1 MRLPRRRAARSGPGS
16 TSRTGNTG
24 GQARSARTGPAGK
37 PGKLGKPAR
46 QAAQLKAV
54 GGDAVRRR
62 PSFTGRAAVLA
73 VVLAALAIA
82 LAGPLRQLLSQRAQL
97 AGLRAG
103 VDAQQQRIAALEHEQ
118 TLWSDPAY
126 VKAQAR
132 ERLHYVM
139 PGQVPY
145 VTLAPTPA
153 ASANPL
159 AAAAAGGPWYGQL
172 WGSIKGAGAVVRPS
186 PRITRPAMPPPA
198 GPAVAPSLSPAPRL
212 SPGA

>member
-1 MRLPRRRAARSGPGS
+1 L
-16 TSRTGNTG
+16 
-24 GQARSARTGPAGK
+24 
-37 PGKLGKPAR
+37 GKLGTSAKQAR
-46 QAAQLKAV
+46 QGKSARAGNAGKTGSAGKAGNAARP
-54 GGDAVRRR
+54 DASRRR

-82 LAGPLRQLLSQRAQL
+82 LAGPLRQLLSQRTQI

-103 VDAQQQRIAALEHEQ
+103 VSAQQQQIATLEQ
-118 TLWSDPAY
+118 QQKLWTDPAY
-126 VKAQAR
+126 IKAQAR

-153 ASANPL
+153 ASANPSAV
-159 AAAAAGGPWYGQL
+159 AAAADGPWYSQL
-172 WGSIKGAGAVVRPS
+172 WGSIKGAGAVVQPS
-186 PRITRPAMPPPA
+186 PRITKPSMPPPA
-198 GPAVAPSLSPAPRL
+198 AATIAPSPSPTPRP